1 VRFEDHPEDDVP
13 SRERLEE
20 RLREAEETLDAIRR
34 GEVDAVVVHHPDGE
48 RIYTLESADRPYR
61 VLVEHMQEGAVTLT
75 SEGMVL
81 YCNHR
86 FATLLGSTRETMIG
100 RSVMPYLEQAD
111 AAVMAQLLSPGA
123 ETGRAAE
130 VSLRRIDGRVV
141 PVTLSAVE
149 LPFESGMP
157 RLVCVIAT
165 DLTHARQRS
174 HELSAANAQLAGEM
188 AERRSAED
196 RLAVALD
203 AAGMGSWD
211 IDLDEGTITISRQAE
226 VILGLPDAG
235 PEGRTL
241 ASMSQPFLAHE
252 QADVRAAFDHAMAT
266 GFLDFER
273 RVRHT
278 AEAGHHRWV
287 HVKGRTYHRDGV
299 PARLV
304 GVVGDITERRLME
317 IQLRQAQKMEAV
329 GQLTGGIAHDFNN
342 LLMVIG
348 GSLDVLESAVPA
360 DNAKAQRFFA
370 AAKAGV
376 DRGASLNQQ
385 LLAFSR
391 RQDLQAQPV
400 CVDELLR
407 GFATLLSRALGETV
421 TLELPEPPQR
431 WYCQSDPHQLE
442 TAILNLAINARDAMP
457 HGGRLT
463 ITTSLTTL
471 TPREA
476 LTVSAEAG
484 RYVVLRVRDSGTG
497 MTPETAARIFDP
509 FFTTKAMGK
518 GTGLGLSQVYGFV
531 QQTGGFVKVTSELGQ
546 GTTIDLCL
554 PYTDEMTT
562 TPPAATATAVT
573 GDGCVLVVDDDINV
587 REVSVAMLGA
597 LGYATVEA
605 GDAAQALAM
614 LAENS
619 SIDIVFSDVIMPG
632 EINGLDLAHRIREA
646 YPAVAVVLASGYTAQ
661 LQGDKGAPVDVE
673 ILRKPYSRAAL
684 ATALIQARTTRKT
697 APR

>member
-1 VRFEDHPEDDVP
+1 MARVDDDLKNDTP
-13 SRERLEE
+13 SREQLEE

-34 GEVDAVVVHHPDGE
+34 GEVDAVVVHHPEGQ

-61 VLVEHMQEGAVTLT
+61 VLVENMQEGAVTLT
-75 SEGMVL
+75 GEGVIL
-81 YCNHR
+81 YCNQR
-86 FATLLGSTRETMIG
+86 FAALLGSTRESMIG
-100 RSVMPYLEQAD
+100 RSVVPYLERAD
-111 AAVMAQLLSPGA
+111 AAVMAEMLAPAAGVDL
-123 ETGRAAE
+123 GRAAE
-130 VSLRRIDGRVV
+130 VSLRRVDGRVV
-141 PVTLSAVE
+141 PVTLSAVD
-149 LPFESGMP
+149 LPFEPGMP
-157 RLVCVIAT
+157 RIICVIAT

-188 AERRSAED
+188 EERRSAED

-203 AAGMGSWD
+203 AAGMASWD
-211 IDLDEGTITISRQAE
+211 IDLETRTVTISRQASA
-226 VILGLPDAG
+226 ILGLTDAG
-235 PEGRTL
+235 TETRTL
-241 ASMSQPFLAHE
+241 ESLSQVFLLHE
-252 QADVRAAFDHAMAT
+252 QADVTAAFDQAMT
-266 GFLDFER
+266 SGVLEFER
-273 RVRHT
+273 RVRPATDTT
-278 AEAGHHRWV
+278 AHRWV
-287 HVKGRTYHRDGV
+287 HVKGRTYQRDGV

-348 GSLDVLESAVPA
+348 GSLDVLESAVPT

-376 DRGASLNQQ
+376 ERGASLNQQ

-400 CVDELLR
+400 CVDDLLR

-421 TLELPEPPQR
+421 SLELPQPVAR
-431 WYCQSDPHQLE
+431 WYCRSDPHQLE

-463 ITTSLTTL
+463 ILTTLTTL

-476 LTVSAEAG
+476 LAMAAEPG
-484 RYVVLRVRDSGTG
+484 SYVVIRVRDSGTG

-531 QQTGGFVKVTSELGQ
+531 RQSGGFVSVTSELGQ

-554 PYTDEMTT
+554 PFTDEAAAA
-562 TPPAATATAVT
+562 TPNAPAAPAAA
-573 GDGCVLVVDDDINV
+573 DGRVLVVDDDINV
-587 REVSVAMLGA
+587 REVSVAMLSA
-597 LGYATVEA
+597 LGYVTVEA
-605 GDAAQALAM
+605 GDAEQALSI
-614 LAENS
+614 LAKRS
-619 SIDIVFSDVIMPG
+619 DIDMVFSDVIMPG
-632 EINGLDLAHRIREA
+632 ELNGLDLARLIREQF
-646 YPAVAVVLASGYTAQ
+646 PNVAVVLASGYTAQ
-661 LQGDKGAPVDVE
+661 LQGDKGAPTDVE
-673 ILRKPYSRAAL
+673 VLRKPYSRTAL
-684 ATALIQARTTRKT
+684 ATALTQARTAQK
-697 APR
+697 

>member
-1 VRFEDHPEDDVP
+1 MEDFDDDP
-13 SRERLEE
+13 LASREELEE

-34 GEVDAVVVHHPDGE
+34 GEVDAVVVHHPEGE
-48 RIYTLESADRPYR
+48 RVYTLESADRPYR

-75 SEGMVL
+75 GEGVIL

-86 FATLLGSTRETMIG
+86 FAALLGSTRESMIG
-100 RSVMPYLEQAD
+100 RSVVPYLERAD
-111 AAVMAQLLSPGA
+111 AAVMAEMLSPGA
-123 ETGRAAE
+123 VEGRASE
-130 VSLRRIDGRVV
+130 VSLRRIDGRIV
-141 PVTLSAVE
+141 PVNLSAVD
-149 LPFESGMP
+149 LPFEPGMP
-157 RLVCVIAT
+157 RIICVIAT

-188 AERRSAED
+188 EERRSAED

-211 IDLDEGTITISRQAE
+211 IDLESGTVTISRQAE
-226 VILGLPDAG
+226 LILGLDDGASLP
-235 PEGRTL
+235 RTL
-241 ASMSQPFLAHE
+241 ESLSQPFLAHE
-252 QADVRAAFDHAMAT
+252 QSEVRAAFEQARAT
-266 GFLDFER
+266 GVLEFER
-273 RVRHT
+273 RVRPAT
-278 AEAGHHRWV
+278 ESASHRWV

-348 GSLDVLESAVPA
+348 GSLDVLESAVPE
-360 DNAKAQRFFA
+360 DNAKAQRFFS

-376 DRGASLNQQ
+376 ERGASLNQQ

-400 CVDELLR
+400 CVDDLLR

-421 TLELPEPPQR
+421 SLELPQPAQR
-431 WYCQSDPHQLE
+431 WYCHSDPHQLE

-463 ITTSLTTL
+463 IMTALTTL

-476 LTVSAEAG
+476 LAMAAEPG
-484 RYVVLRVRDSGTG
+484 SYVVIRVRDSGTG

-531 QQTGGFVKVTSELGQ
+531 RQSGGFVSVTSEIGQ

-554 PYTDEMTT
+554 PFTDEVATT
-562 TPPAATATAVT
+562 AANTPVAPAG
-573 GDGCVLVVDDDINV
+573 GDGRVLVVDDDINV

-605 GDAAQALAM
+605 GDANQALAI
-614 LAENS
+614 LAQRND
-619 SIDIVFSDVIMPG
+619 IDMVFSDVIMPG
-632 EINGLDLAHRIREA
+632 EINGLDLARMVRQQ
-646 YPAVAVVLASGYTAQ
+646 YPAIAFVLASGYTAQ
-661 LQGDKGAPVDVE
+661 LQGDKGTPTDVE
-673 ILRKPYSRAAL
+673 VLRKPYSRTAL
-684 ATALIQARTTRKT
+684 ANALAQARAATK
-697 APR
+697 

>member
-1 VRFEDHPEDDVP
+1 LIVSAEDYSEDELP
-13 SRERLEE
+13 SRELLE

-34 GEVDAVVVHHPDGE
+34 GEVDAVVVHHPEGQ

-75 SEGMVL
+75 GDGVVL
-81 YCNHR
+81 YCNQR
-86 FATLLGSTRETMIG
+86 FAALLGLTRESMIG
-100 RSVMPYLEQAD
+100 RSVVPYLERAD
-111 AAVMAQLLSPGA
+111 AAVMAALLSPGA
-123 ETGRAAE
+123 DAGRAAE
-130 VSLRRIDGRVV
+130 VTLHRTDGQAI
-141 PVTLSAVE
+141 PVTLSAVD
-149 LPFESGMP
+149 LPFEPGMP
-157 RLVCVIAT
+157 RLICIIAT

-174 HELSAANAQLAGEM
+174 HELAATNAQLAGEM

-211 IDLDEGTITISRQAE
+211 IDLEQGAVTISRQAE
-226 VILGLPDAG
+226 VILGLENAG
-235 PEGRTL
+235 AALRTL
-241 ASMSQPFLAHE
+241 ESLALPFLVNE
-252 QADVRAAFDHAMAT
+252 QEEVRAAFDQAMT
-266 GFLDFER
+266 SGVLDFER
-273 RVRHT
+273 RVRPS
-278 AEAGHHRWV
+278 AEGGAYRWV
-287 HVKGRTYHRDGV
+287 HVIGRTYQRDGV
-299 PARLV
+299 AARLV
-304 GVVGDITERRLME
+304 GVVADVTERRLME
-317 IQLRQAQKMEAV
+317 TQLRQAQKMEAV

-348 GSLDVLESAVPA
+348 GSLDVLESAVPS
-360 DNAKAQRFFA
+360 DDPKAQRFFA
-370 AAKAGV
+370 AAKSGV
-376 DRGASLNQQ
+376 ERGASLNQQ

-400 CVDELLR
+400 CVDDLLR

-421 TLELPEPPQR
+421 SLELPQPAQR
-431 WYCQSDPHQLE
+431 WYCRSDPHQLE

-463 ITTSLTTL
+463 IMTALTTL

-476 LTVSAEAG
+476 VAMGAEPG
-484 RYVVLRVRDSGTG
+484 SYVVTRVRDSGTG

-531 QQTGGFVKVTSELGQ
+531 RQSGGFVSVTSEVGQ

-554 PYTDEMTT
+554 PFTDEMADASPV
-562 TPPAATATAVT
+562 TPASTEG
-573 GDGCVLVVDDDINV
+573 GDGRVLVVDDDINV
-587 REVSVAMLGA
+587 REVSVALLGA

-605 GDAAQALAM
+605 GDAAQALAI
-614 LAENS
+614 LARRND
-619 SIDIVFSDVIMPG
+619 IDIVFSDVIMPG
-632 EINGLDLAHRIREA
+632 EINGLDLAHRIRET

-661 LQGDKGAPVDVE
+661 LQGDKGAPNDVE
-673 ILRKPYSRAAL
+673 VLRKPYSRAAL
-684 ATALIQARTTRKT
+684 AAALAQAR
-697 APR
+697 AAL

>member
-1 VRFEDHPEDDVP
+1 MVRVEAFQDDDRP

-34 GEVDAVVVHHPDGE
+34 GEVDAVVVHHPEGE
-48 RIYTLESADRPYR
+48 RVYTLESADRPYR

-75 SEGMVL
+75 GEGVIL

-86 FATLLGSTRETMIG
+86 FATLLGSTRESMIG
-100 RSVMPYLEQAD
+100 RSVVPYLERAD
-111 AAVMAQLLSPGA
+111 AVVMAQMLSPGA
-123 ETGRAAE
+123 DAGRAAE
-130 VSLRRIDGRVV
+130 VSLRRTDGRVV
-141 PVTLSAVE
+141 PVTLSAVD
-149 LPFESGMP
+149 LPFEPGMP
-157 RLVCVIAT
+157 RVICVIAT

-174 HELSAANAQLAGEM
+174 HELAAANAQLAGEM

-211 IDLDEGTITISRQAE
+211 IDLQQGTVTISRQAE
-226 VILGLPDAG
+226 AILGLPDIGA
-235 PEGRTL
+235 EARTL
-241 ASMSQPFLAHE
+241 ESLSQPFLLHE
-252 QADVRAAFDHAMAT
+252 QGEVRAAFDQAMVT
-266 GFLDFER
+266 GVLEFER
-273 RVRHT
+273 RVRPT
-278 AEAGHHRWV
+278 TEASTHRWV
-287 HVKGRTYHRDGV
+287 HLKGRTYHRDGV

-317 IQLRQAQKMEAV
+317 VQLRQAQKMEAV

-348 GSLDVLESAVPA
+348 GSLDVLESAVPQ
-360 DNAKAQRFFA
+360 DNPKAQRFFS

-376 DRGASLNQQ
+376 ERGASLNQQ

-400 CVDELLR
+400 CVDDLLR

-421 TLELPEPPQR
+421 ALELPHPPQR
-431 WYCQSDPHQLE
+431 WYCRSDPHQLE

-463 ITTSLTTL
+463 ITTALTTL

-476 LTVSAEAG
+476 LAMAAEPG
-484 RYVVLRVRDSGTG
+484 SYVVVRVRDSGTG

-531 QQTGGFVKVTSELGQ
+531 RQSGGFVSVTSEVGQ

-554 PYTDEMTT
+554 PFTDEVG
-562 TPPAATATAVT
+562 TATPDAAAAPSA
-573 GDGCVLVVDDDINV
+573 GDGRVLVVDDDINV

-605 GDAAQALAM
+605 GDAVQALAI
-614 LAENS
+614 LAQRS
-619 SIDIVFSDVIMPG
+619 DIDIVFSDVIMPG
-632 EINGLDLAHRIREA
+632 EINGLDLARRVRET
-646 YPAVAVVLASGYTAQ
+646 YPTVAVVLASGYTAQ
-661 LQGDKGAPVDVE
+661 LQGDKSGPAEVE
-673 ILRKPYSRAAL
+673 VLRKPYSRGALAAAL
-684 ATALIQARTTRKT
+684 RQARASDAAR
-697 APR
+697 

>member
-1 VRFEDHPEDDVP
+1 VDDYPNNDVP
-13 SRERLEE
+13 SREELEE

-48 RIYTLESADRPYR
+48 RVYTLESADRPYR

-75 SEGMVL
+75 GEGVIL

-86 FATLLGSTRETMIG
+86 FAVLLGSTREAMIG
-100 RSVMPYLEQAD
+100 RSVVPYLERAD
-111 AAVMAQLLSPGA
+111 AAVMAEMLAPGA
-123 ETGRAAE
+123 DAGRAAE
-130 VSLRRIDGRVV
+130 VSLRRIDGRIV
-141 PVTLSAVE
+141 PVTLSAVD
-149 LPFESGMP
+149 LPFEPGMP
-157 RLVCVIAT
+157 RIVCVIAT

-174 HELSAANAQLAGEM
+174 HELSAANAQLAGEI
-188 AERRSAED
+188 AERRSVED

-211 IDLDEGTITISRQAE
+211 IDLEHGTVTISRQAE
-226 VILGLPDAG
+226 VILGLSEAG
-235 PEGRTL
+235 AEPRTL
-241 ASMSQPFLAHE
+241 ESLSLPFLAHE
-252 QADVRAAFDHAMAT
+252 QADVRADFNQAMTT
-266 GFLDFER
+266 GVLEFER
-273 RVRHT
+273 RVRPKGD
-278 AEAGHHRWV
+278 AASHRWV
-287 HVKGRTYHRDGV
+287 HVKGRTYHREGV

-317 IQLRQAQKMEAV
+317 LQLRQAQKMEAV

-348 GSLDVLESAVPA
+348 GSLDVLESAVPT
-360 DNAKAQRFFA
+360 DNPKAQRFFS

-376 DRGASLNQQ
+376 ERGASLNQQ

-391 RQDLQAQPV
+391 RQDLQAQSV
-400 CVDELLR
+400 CVDDLLR

-421 TLELPEPPQR
+421 SLELPQPAQR
-431 WYCQSDPHQLE
+431 WYCRSDPHQLE

-463 ITTSLTTL
+463 IMTALTTL

-476 LTVSAEAG
+476 LAMSAEPG
-484 RYVVLRVRDSGTG
+484 SYVVLRVRDSGTG

-531 QQTGGFVKVTSELGQ
+531 RQSGGFVSVTSELGQ

-554 PYTDEMTT
+554 PHTEDETT
-562 TPPAATATAVT
+562 VAPSATATPAQA
-573 GDGCVLVVDDDINV
+573 DGRILVVDDDINV
-587 REVSVAMLGA
+587 RDVSVAMLGA

-605 GDAAQALAM
+605 GDAEQALAI
-614 LAENS
+614 LAQRS
-619 SIDIVFSDVIMPG
+619 DIDLVFSDVIMPG
-632 EINGLDLAHRIREA
+632 ELNGLDLAREVRA
-646 YPAVAVVLASGYTAQ
+646 RYPTVAVVLASGYTAQ
-661 LQGDKGAPVDVE
+661 LQGDKGSPSDVE
-673 ILRKPYSRAAL
+673 VLRKPYSRTAL
-684 ATALIQARTTRKT
+684 ATALAQARTTQR
-697 APR
+697 

>member
-1 VRFEDHPEDDVP
+1 MVRDDYLQDELP
-13 SRERLEE
+13 SREQLEE

-34 GEVDAVVVHHPDGE
+34 GEVDAVVVHHPEGQ

-75 SEGMVL
+75 GDGVVL
-81 YCNHR
+81 YCNQR
-86 FATLLGSTRETMIG
+86 FASLLGSTRESMIG
-100 RSVMPYLEQAD
+100 RSVVPYLERAD
-111 AAVMAQLLSPGA
+111 AALMAEMLSPGA
-123 ETGRAAE
+123 EAGRAAE

-149 LPFESGMP
+149 LPFEPGMP
-157 RLVCVIAT
+157 RVICVIAT

-174 HELSAANAQLAGEM
+174 HELSAANAQLAGEI
-188 AERRSAED
+188 AERRSVED

-211 IDLDEGTITISRQAE
+211 IDLADRTVTISRQAE
-226 VILGLPDAG
+226 VILGLAQAG

-241 ASMSQPFLAHE
+241 ESLSQPFLAHE
-252 QADVRAAFDHAMAT
+252 QDEVRAAFEQAMET
-266 GFLDFER
+266 GVLDFER
-273 RVRHT
+273 RVRP
-278 AEAGHHRWV
+278 AGEAATHRWV
-287 HVKGRTYHRDGV
+287 HVKGRTYDRDGV

-376 DRGASLNQQ
+376 ERGASLNQQ

-400 CVDELLR
+400 CVDDLLR
-407 GFATLLSRALGETV
+407 DFATLLGRALGETV
-421 TLELPEPPQR
+421 SLELPRPAQR
-431 WYCQSDPHQLE
+431 WYCRSDPHQLE

-476 LTVSAEAG
+476 LAMSAEPG
-484 RYVVLRVRDSGTG
+484 TYVVLRVRDSGTG

-509 FFTTKAMGK
+509 FFTTKALGK

-531 QQTGGFVKVTSELGQ
+531 RQSGGFVSVTSEVGQ

-554 PYTDEMTT
+554 PYTDEVAVASPEAPVPT
-562 TPPAATATAVT
+562 AA
-573 GDGCVLVVDDDINV
+573 GDGRVLVVDDDINV
-587 REVSVAMLGA
+587 REVSVALLGA
-597 LGYATVEA
+597 LGYTTLEA
-605 GDAAQALAM
+605 ADAAQALDV
-614 LAENS
+614 LAQRTD
-619 SIDIVFSDVIMPG
+619 IDVVFSDVIMPG
-632 EINGLDLAHRIREA
+632 ETNGLDLARYVREN
-646 YPAVAVVLASGYTAQ
+646 YPSVAVVLASGYTAQ
-661 LQGDKGAPVDVE
+661 QHGGKGAPSDVE
-673 ILRKPYSRAAL
+673 LLHKPYSRAVLAAAL
-684 ATALIQARTTRKT
+684 ARARGSTT
-697 APR
+697 